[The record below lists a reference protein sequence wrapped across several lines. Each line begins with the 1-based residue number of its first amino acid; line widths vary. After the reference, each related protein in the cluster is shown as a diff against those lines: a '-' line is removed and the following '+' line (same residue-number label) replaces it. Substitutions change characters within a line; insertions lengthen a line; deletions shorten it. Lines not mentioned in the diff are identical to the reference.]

1 VSGVRLNRA
10 KALLDVGEIAV
21 GAGIA
26 SDLVELIEAAAAA
39 GFNLVAFDADHEP
52 LDDTQLAG
60 LIRAA
65 DGFDLAPIVRLAR
78 DPSRILRLLDLGA
91 QGIRLRRCST
101 VDNMRAALAA
111 CTKFFP
117 LGELPFLSAGPR
129 GTLQWPQG

>member
-1 VSGVRLNRA
+1 VSGVRPNRA

-39 GFNLVAFDADHEP
+39 GFNLVAFDAEHEP

-65 DGFDLAPIVRLAR
+65 DGFDLAPIVHLAR
-78 DPSRILRLLDLGA
+78 DPSRILRLLE
-91 QGIRLRRCST
+91 GIRLRRCST